1 MALTYFKRRTL
12 FRQDTRNSLLLAI
25 YLVSLFLGQLAS
37 LQRFSDYLLMIP
49 LAVSFVPLILDK
61 GIKIKWWSL
70 VLMAFV
76 AVISFIRHRWG
87 ISFLYFIGAPIFAQY
102 LIRNSFNLRIVAI
115 VFWILIIYMLM
126 YSVSGNASI
135 LFVGSRN
142 YVNVCAIFITI
153 VYTFLVY
160 TQEKK
165 IVIVPSIL
173 TFLLCVFAN
182 GRGGLVSSLV
192 LLVGLVLVRL
202 HEVKK
207 KNLRYVLVL
216 CVILVAILAYQYVLN
231 IYETSDVFERVRDKG
246 LDDDARTMLWID
258 YLDHLDFS
266 NILFCYDFSDNY
278 LFQAFRNNPH
288 NSYIKMHSIAGILF
302 LVPISLFLYSMV
314 YGIFKKKWFYVVLM
328 GCMLLR
334 AYTDTFLMNYYDFI
348 LYAVCFSSLKDE
360 KYNPDSI

>member
-25 YLVSLFLGQLAS
+25 YLVSLFLGQLAL
-37 LQRFSDYLLMIP
+37 LQRFSEYFLMIP
-49 LAVSFVPLILDK
+49 LALSFSPLLVDK
-61 GIKIKWWSL
+61 GVKIKWWSL

-76 AVISFIRHRWG
+76 AVICFFRHRWG
-87 ISFLYFIGAPIFAQY
+87 LSFLYFIGAPIFAQY

-126 YSVSGNASI
+126 YSVSGNAST

-192 LLVGLVLVRL
+192 LLVGLILVRL

-207 KNLRYVLVL
+207 KNLRYVSVF
-216 CVILVAILAYQYVLN
+216 CVILVAIFAYQYVLN
-231 IYETSDVFERVRDKG
+231 IYETSYVFERVRDKG
-246 LDDDARTMLWID
+246 LDDNARSMLWID

-266 NILFCYDFSDNY
+266 NILFGYDYSDNF
-278 LFQAFRNNPH
+278 LFQAFRSNPH
-288 NSYIKMHSIAGILF
+288 NSYIKMHSIAGIFF
-302 LVPISLFLYSMV
+302 LIPISLFVYSV
-314 YGIFKKKWFYVVLM
+314 VFSIIKKKWFYVVLV

-334 AYTDTFLMNYYDFI
+334 AYTDTILMNYYDFI
-348 LYAVCFSSLKDE
+348 LYATCFLSLKNE
-360 KYNPDSI
+360 KNIQDSI